1 MWSGTVGRRPLLD
14 RTVVEAVGD
23 VNIARAVHRHAIGTA
38 QSRGHQRGQVLLAAV
53 HSLIALL
60 PVSAI

>member
-1 MWSGTVGRRPLLD
+1 MVTVLLAA
-14 RTVVEAVGD
+14 VHFLIALLPVVGD
-23 VNIARAVHRHAIGTA
+23 IDIARAVHRHAEGSVNPEDT
-38 QSRGHQRGQVLLAAV
+38 SVVTVLLAAV